1 MELQKII
8 DNIEHPENLL
18 DIGGI
23 EDMIDW
29 CTHHIYTLEL
39 ELADLDFIV
48 DSKRL
53 ELIERHE
60 KVNKA
65 EAMLKLTDEYRE
77 RHKKELTLKSIK
89 AYRANIRKK
98 RDRMANFR

>member
-1 MELQKII
+1 MELQQII
-8 DNIEHPENLL
+8 EYIEHPDKAL
-18 DIGGI
+18 DIELL
-23 EDMIDW
+23 EDIIDW
-29 CTHHIYTLEL
+29 TTHHIYTLEL

-65 EAMLKLTDEYRE
+65 EAMLKLTDEYRY
-77 RHKKELTLKSIK
+77 RNKKELTLKSIK

>member
-1 MELQKII
+1 MELQEII
-8 DNIEHPENLL
+8 EYIENPDKVLA
-18 DIGGI
+18 IG
-23 EDMIDW
+23 DMEQVIDYSTFW
-29 CTHHIYTLEL
+29 IYTLEL

-48 DSKRL
+48 DSKRM
-53 ELIERHE
+53 ELIEKHE

-65 EAMLKLTDEYRE
+65 EALLKLTDEYRD
-77 RHKKELTLKSIK
+77 RNKKELTLKSIK